1 MQPVASELFVSHSSK
16 SQDIVLDAFGGSGT
30 TIIAC
35 EKTGRHGRLLELDPK
50 YVDVIIKRWQDYSGS
65 EATRTSDGR
74 LFKQVALESQSE
86 AVSG

>member
-1 MQPVASELFVSHSSK
+1 MKPVELVERAIRNSSK

-65 EATRTSDGR
+65 EATRAVDGMKFND
-74 LFKQVALESQSE
+74 LATGK
-86 AVSG
+86 